1 MNDFDQILDDSLR
14 QIASGAV
21 NADECLAQHPEYSVQ
36 LKPILQSAR
45 LLGRGRELTPS
56 GAFKTRARD
65 QLMDH
70 IRAHSHGKNGKLPLI
85 WTIAMS
91 LAALAILFF
100 VTGTA
105 VAQGA
110 LPGQALYD
118 WKLTSEDIWRAT
130 TPDRVGV
137 DLELADRRISEI
149 TSVSSDSANEAKA
162 IAGYKEVLTRLN
174 SENDVKNNDRIL
186 LTLKSNQIKLS
197 AVGIIIPEL
206 NKHISP

>member
-1 MNDFDQILDDSLR
+1 MNDFQQVLDDSLR
-14 QIASGAV
+14 QIASGAANV
-21 NADECLAQHPEYSVQ
+21 DECLAQYPEYAVQ
-36 LKPILQSAR
+36 LKPILHSAR
-45 LLGRGRELTPS
+45 RLERGRELTPS
-56 GAFKTRARD
+56 EAYKISARD

-70 IRAHSHGKNGKLPLI
+70 IKAHSHGKSGKLPLI
-85 WTIAMS
+85 WTVAIS

-105 VAQGA
+105 VAQSA

-137 DLELADRRISEI
+137 DLAIADRRISEI
-149 TSVSSDSANEAKA
+149 ISVSTGSTNEAKA

-174 SENDVKNNDRIL
+174 TENDVKNNDRIL

-197 AVGIIIPEL
+197 AAGIIIPEL
-206 NKHISP
+206 NKHIAP